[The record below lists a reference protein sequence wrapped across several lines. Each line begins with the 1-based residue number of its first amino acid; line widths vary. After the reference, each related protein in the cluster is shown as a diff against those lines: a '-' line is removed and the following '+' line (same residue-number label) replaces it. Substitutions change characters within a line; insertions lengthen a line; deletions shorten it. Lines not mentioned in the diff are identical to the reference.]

1 MASRNIPTNQLF
13 GPVLIIYLQF
23 MMELVDTFS
32 APLFCFVFRK
42 SVFLNAFPDRD
53 PADVSNLLHYGF
65 TTVTMLVVYI
75 IVVSVTDLKI
85 FFALGGQISATN
97 LMIIFPGC
105 FYVFVVHRTRK

>member
-1 MASRNIPTNQLF
+1 MASRNLPTNQLF

-23 MMELVDTFS
+23 MMVLVVTFS